1 MKISYKWLQEFV
13 EIEKT
18 PEELSELLTAHAFE
32 VESVQKLGAGLDS
45 VVVGEVV
52 FKDKHPD
59 ADKLS
64 VTKVKVSE
72 TETLDIVCGAP
83 NVEVGQKVAVA
94 LVGAE
99 LPSGMKIEER
109 KVRGEKSCGM
119 ICAEDELGLGKNHE
133 GIMVLDAEL
142 KIGTPI
148 KETLGLDDTVLE
160 IDILPNRAHD
170 CLCHLGVAREVAA
183 ITRQELKKLDVKTS
197 VERKNKSSVL
207 EVEVLEKEL
216 CCRYSAA
223 VVNDVTVKESPDFI
237 KARLESVEL
246 RPINNIVDIT
256 NYIMFS
262 FGQPMHAFDADK
274 LNGKIMVR
282 LAKKGEKI
290 LALDDKEYEL
300 SENDL
305 VICDAE
311 KPIAVAGVI
320 GGKEASVTEET
331 KNIIFESANFFGTG
345 VRKTAQRLK
354 VFTDSSHR
362 FEREIDPEITMMCL
376 QEAMKLVT
384 EIAGGKINED
394 LIDVYFEPRK
404 EKEIELEYSRVENLL
419 GIKIEEEKALT
430 ILNSLGLRAVS
441 EGDMIKVIV
450 PTFRIDIEKV
460 NDVIEEIARIY
471 GYDNIG
477 AQSAQVE
484 MKQVCQDLMWKMERE
499 INSIWKGLGFLEV
512 YNYSLIGEKDIE
524 IFDLGDGGC
533 LELKNYL
540 SEDAKFFRT
549 SLLPRL
555 LKNVEENLKYRDEV
569 RIFESGRVAFKREDG
584 LPLEKKYLSGV
595 LSSKNIDK
603 DKLFS
608 IGKGK
613 VEAFLENLGFEGVK
627 YEAMSE
633 AGKLWHGG
641 QSAVIIIDGKPVGKM
656 GVIHPQILSKLDM
669 EVRVFGFE
677 VYEEDLAS
685 LRKEGGVFKGIN
697 KLPESEF
704 DLAVVVD
711 KSLEWQRIADSVF
724 GLGDKNIIRVI
735 PFDVYEGE
743 NIDADKKSVAFK
755 VVCQAEDKTLGDSE
769 IKAIMDKIIE
779 TLKNLGGEIRK

>member
-1 MKISYKWLQEFV
+1 MKISYKWLQDFV
-13 EIEKT
+13 AIDKT
-18 PEELSELLTAHAFE
+18 PEEIAELLTRHSFE
-32 VESVQKLGAGLDS
+32 VENIIKPGEGLDN

-99 LPSGMKIEER
+99 LPNGMKIEER

-148 KETLGLDDTVLE
+148 KEALKLDDTVFE

-170 CLCHLGVAREVAA
+170 CLGHWGVAREAAA
-183 ITRQELKKLDVKTS
+183 ITGRELKKLSTKCPI
-197 VERKNKSSVL
+197 EKKNKNAVL

-216 CCRYSAA
+216 CRRYSAA

-256 NYIMFS
+256 NYIMFA

-274 LNGKIMVR
+274 LNGKIVVR

-300 SENDL
+300 SETDL
-305 VICDAE
+305 VICDEE
-311 KPIAVAGVI
+311 KSIAVAGVI
-320 GGKEASVTEET
+320 GGKETSVTEET

-376 QEAMKLVT
+376 QEAVKLT
-384 EIAGGKINED
+384 KEYANGKSIED
-394 LIDVYFEPRK
+394 AIDIYFEPRE
-404 EKEIELEYSRVENLL
+404 EKEIEFEYDRVENIL
-419 GIKIEEEKALT
+419 GIKIEKEKALD
-430 ILNSLGLRAVS
+430 ILNSLELRATS
-441 EGDMIKVIV
+441 EGEKIKVIV
-450 PTFRIDIEKV
+450 PTFRTDIEKV

-477 AQSAQVE
+477 AQLAQVD
-484 MKQVCQDLMWKMERE
+484 MKQVRQDSMWGLERE
-499 INSIWKGLGFLEV
+499 MRATWKGLGFLEV
-512 YNYSLIGEKDIE
+512 YNYSLISRKDIE
-524 IFDLGDGGC
+524 IFALEDDGY

-569 RIFESGRVAFKREDG
+569 RIFESGRVAFKQEGG

-595 LSSKNIDK
+595 LSSRNIDK
-603 DKLFS
+603 DNLFS
-608 IGKGK
+608 VGKGK
-613 VEAFLENLGFEGVK
+613 VEAFLENLGFEEIK
-627 YEAMSE
+627 YEAMSG
-633 AGKLWHGG
+633 AGELWHGG
-641 QSAVIIIDGKPVGKM
+641 QSAIIIIEGKPVGKM

-669 EVRVFGFE
+669 EVRIFGFE
-677 VYEEDLAS
+677 IYEEELSA
-685 LRKEGGVFKGIN
+685 LIEEEKTFKGIN
-697 KLPESEF
+697 KMPESEF

-711 KSLEWQRIADSVF
+711 RSLEWQKIASLIF
-724 GLGDKNIIRVI
+724 GLGDKNIIRVA

-743 NIDADKKSVAFK
+743 NIGADKKSIAFK
-755 VVCQAEDKTLGDSE
+755 VVCQAEDRTLGDEE
-769 IKAIMDKIIE
+769 IKTIMDKIIE
-779 TLKNLGGEIRK
+779 ALKQIGGEIRK

>member
-1 MKISYKWLQEFV
+1 MKISYKWLQDFV
-13 EIEKT
+13 AIDKT
-18 PEELSELLTAHAFE
+18 PEELAELLTRHSFE
-32 VESVQKLGAGLDS
+32 VENIIKLGEGLDN

-52 FKDKHPD
+52 FKEKHPD

-64 VTKVKVSE
+64 VTKVKISE
-72 TETLDIVCGAP
+72 SEILDIVCGAP

-99 LPSGMKIEER
+99 LPNGMKIEER

-119 ICAEDELGLGKNHE
+119 ICAEDELGLGKSHD
-133 GIMVLDAEL
+133 GIMVLSADL

-148 KETLGLDDTVLE
+148 KEALKLDDTVFE
-160 IDILPNRAHD
+160 VDILPNRAHD
-170 CLCHLGVAREVAA
+170 CLCHLGVARETAA
-183 ITRQELKKLDVKTS
+183 LTGQELKRFSTKCLIEK
-197 VERKNKSSVL
+197 KNKNAVL

-216 CCRYSAA
+216 CRRYSAV
-223 VVNDVTVKESPDFI
+223 VVNDVTVKESPDSI

-274 LNGKIMVR
+274 LNGKIVVR
-282 LAKKGEKI
+282 LAQKGEKI

-300 SENDL
+300 TENDL

-320 GGKEASVTEET
+320 GGKETSVTEST

-376 QEAMKLVT
+376 QEAVKLAT
-384 EIAGGKINED
+384 ENAGGKINED
-394 LIDVYFEPRK
+394 LIDVYSEPRK
-404 EKEIELEYSRVENLL
+404 EKEIEFDYNRVENLL
-419 GIKIEEEKALT
+419 GIKIEKEKALA
-430 ILNSLGLRAVS
+430 ILNSLELRATS
-441 EGDMIKVIV
+441 EGEKIKVTV

-499 INSIWKGLGFLEV
+499 VNSVWKGLGFFEV

-524 IFDLGDGGC
+524 IFDLGSDGC

-555 LKNVEENLKYRDEV
+555 LKNVEENLKYRDDV
-569 RIFESGRVAFKREDG
+569 RIFESGRVAFKQEGG

-595 LSSKNIDK
+595 LSSRKIDK
-603 DKLFS
+603 EKLFTV
-608 IGKGK
+608 GKGR
-613 VEAFLENLGFEGVK
+613 VEAFLENLGFENVT

-633 AGKLWHGG
+633 EGKLWHGG
-641 QSAVIIIDGKPVGKM
+641 QSAIIIIDGKPVGKM
-656 GVIHPQILSKLDM
+656 GVVHPQILSKLDM

-677 VYEEDLAS
+677 IDEEKLVS
-685 LRKEGGVFKGIN
+685 LQKDGRVFKGIN

-711 KSLEWQRIADSVF
+711 KSLEWQKIANSVF
-724 GLGDKNIIRVI
+724 SLGDKNITKVV

-743 NIDADKKSVAFK
+743 NVGVDKKSVAFK
-755 VVCQAEDKTLGDSE
+755 VVCQAEDRTLGDGE
-769 IKAIMDKIIE
+769 IKAIMDRIIGVVGKI
-779 TLKNLGGEIRK
+779 GGEIRK